1 MANLMKRVRRLNDIP
16 YRAGNILYWMD
27 RDMRIMDNDAI
38 HVAAQFAKQHEVAY
52 GVFYNLVADYLGG
65 GERQLTFKREGL
77 RETYEKAREKGI
89 PFFVMT
95 KDVTKELP
103 KFVKE
108 HNVGMIITD
117 FSPLRLNRS
126 WRDEIAENVEIPFL
140 EVDAH
145 NVIPCWIASEKQEFA
160 ARTFRPKVHRN
171 LKEFLTPYPNLMMQE
186 KRWANFPRPDFDL
199 LDSLKADKTVKPVNW
214 AQGGEHQAK
223 LMLESFLRTR
233 IQGYAEKRNDPN
245 EDHLS
250 NLSPYFHY
258 GNLSPRRAALEVKAA
273 HARGE
278 VKKDDLET
286 FLEEAIV
293 RRELSDNYCYYNENY
308 DSCKGFPEWA
318 LKTLGEHADDEREY
332 VYSKKQFEHADTH
345 DDLWNAA
352 QMQMVKTG
360 KMHGYMRMYWAKK
373 ILEWTN
379 TIAYA
384 MEIAVYLNDKY
395 ELDGRDPNGYVG
407 CAWSIGGVHDRAWTE
422 RPVYGKIRYMNA
434 NGARRK
440 FDVDKYIATW
450 RKSETRS

>member
-1 MANLMKRVRRLNDIP
+1 
-16 YRAGNILYWMD
+16 MD

-38 HVAAQFAKQHEVAY
+38 HLAAHFAKQHDTTY
-52 GVFYNLVADYLGG
+52 GAFYNLVADYLGG
-65 GERQLTFKREGL
+65 GLRQLEFKRQGL
-77 RETYEKAREKGI
+77 ENTEQQAQEKQI

-95 KDVTKELP
+95 EEVTKELP
-103 KFVKE
+103 KFIGE
-108 HNVGMIITD
+108 HGVGMLITD

-126 WRDEIAENVEIPFL
+126 WRDEVASKIDIPFL

-145 NVIPCWIASEKQEFA
+145 NVIPCWITSDKQEYA
-160 ARTFRPKVHRN
+160 ARTIRPKIHRN
-171 LKEFLTPYPNLMMQE
+171 LKEFLTPYPNLMTQE
-186 KRWANFPRPDFDL
+186 KRWRGFPKTDWELIRSL
-199 LDSLKADKTVKPVNW
+199 EADSKVKPVDW
-214 AQGGEHQAK
+214 AKGGEHEGR
-223 LMLESFLRTR
+223 LMLSSFLRTR
-233 IQGYAEKRNDPN
+233 SEGYAEKRNDPN

-258 GNLSPRRAALEVKAA
+258 GNLAPRRAALEVKAA

-278 VKKDDLET
+278 MKKDDMEA

-293 RRELSDNYCYYNENY
+293 RRELSDNFCYYNENY
-308 DSCKGFPEWA
+308 DSCKGFPDWA
-318 LKTLGEHADDEREY
+318 LKTLGEHANDEREHA
-332 VYSKKQFEHADTH
+332 YSKKQFEQAKTH

-379 TIAYA
+379 TITYA
-384 MEIAVYLNDKY
+384 MEVAVYLNDKY

-440 FDVDKYIATW
+440 FDVDKYIKTW
-450 RKSETRS
+450 LE